1 MKDIIDR
8 VSTEIAQEIITR
20 PKFDVEEIS
29 NIIKFRIKESMLD
42 ILLSNV
48 EKEEV
53 TYHRLLLEQSNHR
66 VGSPKYV
73 ENGYKLA
80 IAKNKKA
87 IANRAVHNTR
97 NKTKLGIAINYI
109 KDNYKNF
116 DLENLYKILDE
127 SEDRHGN

>member
-8 VSTEIAQEIITR
+8 VSSEIAQEIITR
-20 PKFDVEEIS
+20 PKFDLEEIS
-29 NIIKFRIKESMLD
+29 GIIKFRIKESMLD

-53 TYHRLLLEQSNHR
+53 AYHRLLMEQSNYR
-66 VGSPKYV
+66 VGSQKYV
-73 ENGYKLA
+73 ETGYKLA

-87 IANRAVHNTR
+87 IANRAVNNTR
-97 NKTKLGIAINYI
+97 NRTKLGIALNYI
-109 KDNYKNF
+109 KDNYKDF
-116 DLENLYKILDE
+116 DLEKLYKILDE